1 MPDLGSGCRAFESP
15 RPDEVDVRFI
25 HQPKQIG
32 SSQPII
38 MVPVAQL
45 VERLIVVQK
54 VQGSRPC

>member
-1 MPDLGSGCRAFESP
+1 MGNTRSLGLRVG
-15 RPDEVDVRFI
+15 VRI
-25 HQPKQIG
+25 AHTRPKQIG